1 MIELDKLWGRTKP
14 TREKNRANFS
24 KILNLTLNV
33 VQAAAGAPNPVIAP
47 LITKSVVA
55 VLDLIES
62 MNGDDVVIN
71 STLNFE
77 LPGTEQQGEQS
88 KHLHKGFYVVFSKG
102 YDARILRLSKE
113 GGLKLIN
120 ADGSHFRQLD
130 YIIVEVADYPLDNGL
145 IELMDDETAQDFAN
159 KLRDEQGKLANLDI
173 DQLRELINALGDRI
187 LNDPDDVEHNNVDD
201 APEMEEEEEEDA

>member
-130 YIIVEVADYPLDNGL
+130 YIIVPLPFLPLFLVPLFSLSSKVEVADYPLDNGL
-145 IELMDDETAQDFAN
+145 IELMDDETAQGQLKKIKPKSQQFVQ
-159 KLRDEQGKLANLDI
+159 KLLFFRFRQQVERRA
-173 DQLRELINALGDRI
+173 REIGQFG
-187 LNDPDDVEHNNVDD
+187 H
-201 APEMEEEEEEDA
+201 